1 MKENNQTVPDVASED
16 KAHDAV
22 ATNVPADELDVVA
35 EDDIE
40 LLTGMM
46 EKYPLTVLE
55 KKVIGKIVSLLE
67 TRQLRRLLPKQN
79 VGDSVFK
86 MYSSDDEP
94 TEFLVDRVE
103 FDDYGWNLVSY
114 EKFGTSEVEFVFS
127 EKDYQ
132 TLFFDSAE
140 EAKEHYHKA

>member
-1 MKENNQTVPDVASED
+1 MKDNNQTVPDAAPEEENA
-16 KAHDAV
+16 KTE
-22 ATNVPADELDVVA
+22 ATKTATDDNGVVV

-40 LLTGMM
+40 LLTGII

-67 TRQLRRLLPKQN
+67 TRQMRRMLPKQN

-114 EKFGTSEVEFVFS
+114 EKFGTSEVEFVFC

-132 TLFFDSAE
+132 SLFFDSAE
-140 EAKEHYHKA
+140 EAKEHYHKS

>member
-1 MKENNQTVPDVASED
+1 MKDNNQTVPDAGAE
-16 KAHDAV
+16 
-22 ATNVPADELDVVA
+22 PVA
-35 EDDIE
+35 EEVKPEEVSEVAQNDIQM
-40 LLTGMM
+40 LNSIAD
-46 EKYPLTVLE
+46 KYSLTVLE
-55 KKVIGKIVSLLE
+55 KKVISKIVSLLE
-67 TRQLRRLLPKQN
+67 TKQMSNVLPKQN

-114 EKFGTSEVEFVFS
+114 EKFGTSEVEFIFT

-140 EAKEHYHKA
+140 DAKEHYHKK

>member
-1 MKENNQTVPDVASED
+1 MKDNNQTVPDAGAE
-16 KAHDAV
+16 
-22 ATNVPADELDVVA
+22 PVA
-35 EDDIE
+35 EEVKPEEVSEVAQNDIQM
-40 LLTGMM
+40 LNSIAD
-46 EKYPLTVLE
+46 KYSLTVLE
-55 KKVIGKIVSLLE
+55 KKVISKIVSLLE
-67 TRQLRRLLPKQN
+67 TKQMSNVLPKQN

-127 EKDYQ
+127 EKDYN
-132 TLFFDSAE
+132 
-140 EAKEHYHKA
+140 